1 MRLTLTDNEFNL
13 LLNTL
18 QKHNEDDLVKIL
30 LSKKIKYDKS
40 ITPLK
45 RNATKKATL
54 AKEKMSKIKISN
66 AVNLMRL
73 MNSKINVNSVA
84 KESGLAYNT
93 VKKYKNLL

>member
-1 MRLTLTDNEFNL
+1 MRLTITDNEFNTL
-13 LLNTL
+13 LETL
-18 QKHNEDDLVKIL
+18 KKHSEYEIVQMLE
-30 LSKKIKYDKS
+30 KKQQEYAKS

-45 RNATKKATL
+45 RSATKKATL
-54 AKEKMSKIKISN
+54 AKEKMSKRKISN